1 MQYSQGRVLA
11 ENKDLDIDKFRFRDL
26 HPNVFIGTASDRY
39 AGWIGQIYSR
49 KRYGERITRR
59 SKRVGGE
66 TFREEVLPVESV
78 IEYFLHF
85 SVLELDFT
93 FYRPLMDKNLEPTQN
108 YRVLEV
114 YRKYLEKG
122 NRLILKVPQAVFA
135 QRLWRGG
142 GFTVNPDYLNPE
154 VFVRHFYEPANAV
167 LGDSIT
173 GFIFEQEYQPKKDR
187 IPVEEFAAALDVFL
201 EAIPKDNRYHIEVRT
216 ESFLSTAYFDVLA
229 KHGVGQV
236 LSHWT
241 WLPSLRRQFNQGGH
255 RFLNVGNSSVMRL
268 MTPPRVRYEDA
279 YARAFPFNQM
289 VAGMMNPRMVEESV
303 ALMLEAVERDRHI
316 NVLINNRAGGNAP
329 QIAQEVAK
337 RFLERQSEEGSPG
350 AP

>member
-1 MQYSQGRVLA
+1 M
-11 ENKDLDIDKFRFRDL
+11 EEKKCLDIDQFRFRDL

-39 AGWIGQIYSR
+39 AGWIGQIYS
-49 KRYGERITRR
+49 KERYGERITRR

-93 FYRPLMDKNLEPTQN
+93 FYRPLLDKNLEPTQN
-108 YRVLEV
+108 YRVLEA
-114 YRKYLEKG
+114 YRKYLKKD

-142 GFTVNPDYLNPE
+142 EFTANPDYLKPE
-154 VFVRHFYEPANAV
+154 VFARHFYEPANAI
-167 LGDSIT
+167 LGDTIT

-187 IPVEEFAAALDVFL
+187 IPAEEFTAALDVFL
-201 EAIPKDNRYHIEVRT
+201 GAIPQDDRYHIEVRT
-216 ESFLSTAYFDVLA
+216 ESFLSTDYFEVLA

-241 WLPSLRRQFNQGGH
+241 WLPPLKRQFAQGGR
-255 RFLNVGNSSVMRL
+255 RFLNAGNGSVMRL
-268 MTPPRVRYEDA
+268 MTPLRVRYEAA
-279 YARAFPFNQM
+279 YAQAFPFNEM
-289 VAGMMNPRMVEESV
+289 VDGMMSQRMVEESA
-303 ALMLEAVERDRHI
+303 ALMLEAVDRDTHI

-337 RFLERQSEEGSPG
+337 RFMEKQSEVGPPG